1 MTKLSWLNWVQQGP
15 KYQLGSL
22 EVIRGQTRVVFDP
35 NRPFIGSDADN
46 SFEIFDVIFEILAQK
61 IFQYS

>member
-35 NRPFIGSDADN
+35 NRPFIGSDAD
-46 SFEIFDVIFEILAQK
+46 DIFEILVQK
-61 IFQYS
+61 M